1 MQRQYKISGMTCAG
15 CAQVVHNSLSKVPE
29 VKKVNVDLA
38 KAQAAIEMD
47 NAIPIERLQSALAD
61 TLYQISET
69 VSDLKKENQSM
80 AAKETREKN
89 KALVS
94 DYLTAVAQK
103 NYEQLLKYLHSDFA
117 FDGGITVHSA
127 HNFIEMLKEHS
138 TASDVV
144 VLENDIQALFV
155 DGNEACVIYEMVTNK
170 PVEPVSVVEWITI
183 EEGKISSTKLK
194 FDRYG
199 MRQLMEEARKEKAHQ

>member
-15 CAQVVHNSLSKVPE
+15 CAQIVHNSISKVPG

-47 NAIPIERLQSALAD
+47 NAIPTETLQTALAE

-69 VSDLKKENQSM
+69 VPDLKKENQSM
-80 AAKETREKN
+80 DAKEIREKN

-94 DYLTAVAQK
+94 DYITAVGQK
-103 NYEQLLKYLHSDFA
+103 DYEQLLKCLHSDFA

-127 HNFIEMLKEHS
+127 HDFIEMLKEHS
-138 TASDVV
+138 AASDVV
-144 VLENDIQALFV
+144 VLKNDIKGLFV
-155 DGNEACVIYEMVTNK
+155 DGNESCVIYEMVTNK
-170 PVEPVSVVEWITI
+170 PVEPVSLVEWINI
-183 EEGKISSTKLK
+183 EEGKILSAKLK
-194 FDRYG
+194 FDRLG
-199 MRQLMEEARKEKAHQ
+199 MRQLMDEARKEKAN